1 MIRRPPRSTRTDT
14 LFPYTTIFRSVGD
27 ARRLRRGIRQ
37 QQGSD
42 RAVRAAAIGERLAG
56 RLVDRRLRGGEPLA
70 LGIGQLEPRGDR
82 SGGLGHRRQECGQP
96 PDRIGGNAGDGL
108 GLGEP
113 STGWHRVGKEW
124 VSTCRSVLLALN
136 EKKKKNTKK

>member
-42 RAVRAAAIGERLAG
+42 RAVRAAAIGQRLAG

-70 LGIGQLEPRGDR
+70 LGIGQLEPRGAR
-82 SGGLGHRRQECGQP
+82 SGGLGHRRQERSEENTSELQSLI
-96 PDRIGGNAGDGL
+96 RITYADF
-108 GLGEP
+108 
-113 STGWHRVGKEW
+113 
-124 VSTCRSVLLALN
+124 CF
-136 EKKKKNTKK
+136 KKKQLTSVPAHTNNA